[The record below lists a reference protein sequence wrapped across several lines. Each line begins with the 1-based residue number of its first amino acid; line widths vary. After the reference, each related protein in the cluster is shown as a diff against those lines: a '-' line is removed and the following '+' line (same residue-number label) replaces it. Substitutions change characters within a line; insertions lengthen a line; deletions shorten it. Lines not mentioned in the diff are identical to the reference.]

1 MKYNERQKQIMNSPK
16 HQWIKIG
23 NGYSKCS
30 SCGLIKFERTKA
42 TREYMRDNNIVENT
56 GCKIK

>member
-1 MKYNERQKQIMNSPK
+1 MKYNEHQKQIMNLPK

-30 SCGLIKFERTKA
+30 ACGLVKFCRNTSS
-42 TREYMRDNNIVENT
+42 REYMRDNVPVENT
-56 GCKIK
+56 GCKAK